1 MSILLIA
8 QGFLFSTFD
17 YQQHLATS
25 HHLTAPSS
33 QNHCMSHL
41 DHGSS
46 LLTDGPD
53 LIFASFNLFP
63 SKVPLTQLKSI
74 SDRVPSLLKTPQDF
88 LITFKS
94 KSQVLSKAWKA
105 YVTVVSLPLQ
115 SQFLLLFSLLIP
127 LQSHWLSAVLQNM
140 PHIFPSQH
148 LWNPLLQIPSV
159 ACSFMS

>member
-17 YQQHLATS
+17 HQQHLVTS

-41 DHGSS
+41 DQGSS
-46 LLTDGPD
+46 LPTDGPD

-63 SKVPLTQLKSI
+63 SKVPVTQLKSI
-74 SDRVPSLLKTPQDF
+74 SDQVPSLLKTPQDF

-105 YVTVVSLPLQ
+105 LCNYCLISSPISIPTT
-115 SQFLLLFSLLIP
+115 LLLAHP
-127 LQSHWLSAVLQNM
+127 T
-140 PHIFPSQH
+140 
-148 LWNPLLQIPSV
+148 SV
-159 ACSFMS
+159 TLTL